1 MPPKETA
8 LSNIAAL
15 QQPPTPKHRRSPKEQ
30 ALAPLIKRRDAL
42 KLRWDEADAAALR
55 RHRDKFGP
63 EHDDL
68 CRMIGAI
75 EAAREGE

>member
-1 MPPKETA
+1 MTSKESSVAKLTE
-8 LSNIAAL
+8 L

-42 KLRWDEADAAALR
+42 KHRWDEADAAALR
-55 RHRDKFGP
+55 RHKAKFGP

-68 CRMIGAI
+68 CRMISAI